1 MVGFVSP
8 CAAQKLSATVCTSR
22 LEFVASRRWQVT
34 VRVCVPQSMEQAPS
48 SRGIGIGVERLPRA
62 RDVDVMFWQASN
74 CRPLTYAC
82 HFTYRSRNIHCA
94 RHAGFLLSEEN
105 P

>member
-34 VRVCVPQSMEQAPS
+34 VRVCVPPPQLAEQAPQFP
-48 SRGIGIGVERLPRA
+48 VA
-62 RDVDVMFWQASN
+62 
-74 CRPLTYAC
+74 
-82 HFTYRSRNIHCA
+82 
-94 RHAGFLLSEEN
+94 
-105 P
+105 